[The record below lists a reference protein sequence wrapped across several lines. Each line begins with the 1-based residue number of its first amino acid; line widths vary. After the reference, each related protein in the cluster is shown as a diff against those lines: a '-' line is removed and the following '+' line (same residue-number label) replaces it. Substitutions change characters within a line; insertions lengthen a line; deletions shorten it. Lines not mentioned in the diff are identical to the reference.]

1 MKYLKQLCNMYWAR
15 PENALWI
22 NKVMNE
28 MEAFEFKG
36 TKLDLMCGHGLWS
49 FIKAGGELD
58 LNFDGYKDIGNIE
71 NYQKGVDIQ
80 DHFSGKYEPAII
92 KKPNYRFE
100 YGLDWKDN
108 NLKKCSKLDFYDNLI
123 QADCNTKLPFN
134 DETFETVFSNT
145 IYWVDD
151 IDNIMRE
158 LFRTTKKNGKI
169 CLINYLPSIN
179 NYLDFYKKN
188 NFSPEW
194 IDLID
199 RNRSKENKHIF
210 SIDEWKE
217 LFKKHGFYTS
227 KVIPTVNQTYA
238 HIWNIGLRPF
248 AGKIIKL
255 ANSLNDSDYTT
266 FKEDWVETLYEF
278 IKPYASQPY
287 FYDADINN
295 CVEAIFI
302 LEKT

>member
-1 MKYLKQLCNMYWAR
+1 MKYLKQLCNLYWAR
-15 PENALWI
+15 PENALWV

-28 MEAFEFKG
+28 MDQFKFKG

-49 FIKAGGELD
+49 YINAGGQLD
-58 LNFDGYKDIGNIE
+58 LDWDSYKDIGNID

-80 DHFSGKYEPAII
+80 DHFSETYKPSIT
-92 KKPNYRFE
+92 KKPDYRFE
-100 YGLDWKDN
+100 YGLDWKEN
-108 NLKKCSKLDFYDNLI
+108 NLKKCEKLDFYDKLI
-123 QADCNTKLPFN
+123 QADCNYKLPF
-134 DETFETVFSNT
+134 DDKTFDCVFSNT

-151 IDNIMRE
+151 IDNIMSEVSRI
-158 LFRTTKKNGKI
+158 TKKNGQV

-179 NYLDFYKKN
+179 NYIEFYKTN
-188 NFSPEW
+188 NFPSEW
-194 IDLID
+194 INLVD

-210 SIDEWKE
+210 SIDQWKE
-217 LFKKHGFYTS
+217 LYNKHGFKTL

-255 ANSLNDSDYTT
+255 ANNLDNNGYKE
-266 FKEDWVETLYEF
+266 FKKDWVDTLYTFLE
-278 IKPYASQPY
+278 PYANKPY
-287 FYDADINN
+287 FYNSNLEN

-302 LEKT
+302 LEK